1 MGNTIR
7 NEFNILRLID
17 SQKRGADPRE
27 AKQERGLTELIR
39 QRCPVAAERA
49 GCPLP
54 TAQLLRDL
62 QLTQGSSGAALAGAI
77 HNPLERLA
85 GAARPAT
92 VLDRAGIASIQID
105 DGQEASVPRWR
116 GGAGSWLTEGEVLT
130 DSGLTLSSVSS
141 SAHNAAA
148 VVVYSRRLRSSTTEG
163 LQEQIISEMR
173 RGVVEVV
180 ESGLLN
186 GSGNSGQPL
195 GLIQQSSSG
204 ITFAGPVATFAELTA
219 MIEALGDGNGDPGRA
234 SWLLHPSDA
243 AALARTER
251 ASGTGLM
258 CLEATGLRQWAIAG
272 LPVLTSTNVPEGTVI
287 LLDSRAA
294 TVINYGPPQLIVDPF
309 SGSNSVLGN
318 TSIIVS
324 NFVDMAVSEPDL
336 IVVGSA

>member
-27 AKQERGLTELIR
+27 AKQERGLTELIK
-39 QRCPVAAERA
+39 QRCPVTSSRA

-54 TAQLLRDL
+54 TPQLLRDL
-62 QLTQGSSGAALAGAI
+62 QLTQGSSGAALAGAVSD
-77 HNPLERLA
+77 PLARLA

-92 VLDRAGIASIQID
+92 VLDRAGLESIQID
-105 DGQEASVPRWR
+105 DGQEASLPRWR
-116 GGAGSWLTEGEVLT
+116 GGAGSWLTEGEVLN

-148 VVVYSRRLRSSTTEG
+148 VVTFSRRLRSSTTEG

-173 RGVVEVV
+173 RGVLEVV
-180 ESGLLN
+180 ESGLIN

-195 GLIQQSSSG
+195 GLIQQSGSG
-204 ITFAGPVATFAELTA
+204 ITFAGALPSFVELTA
-219 MIEALGDGNGDPGRA
+219 QIEALSDANGDPGSA
-234 SWLLHPSDA
+234 SWLLHPSTA